1 VIKFGLNAKV
11 QHPKGHTAR
20 AVCDY
25 LYRLACD
32 NALDEEKPYLI
43 IMKRRIDEGSLSE
56 VISRKVKQRAQ
67 KTDLHEAILGV
78 YLNLVSSLRDNTPY
92 F

>member
-1 VIKFGLNAKV
+1 
-11 QHPKGHTAR
+11 
-20 AVCDY
+20 
-25 LYRLACD
+25 
-32 NALDEEKPYLI
+32 
-43 IMKRRIDEGSLSE
+43 MKRRIDEGSLSE

-67 KTDLHEAILGV
+67 NTDLHEAILGV